1 VYSRRVEDRT
11 LTFGVSGM
19 LKDNALIIFDEE
31 TKTVWSHI
39 TGVALAGPLKGR
51 RLKRIAGVPRITWSQ
66 VKAEYPEAKVLVT
79 ERGRADLPVSHYA
92 DYHASDRVGVRPMS
106 APDDYRL
113 APKALV
119 AGLEIGGA
127 AKAYPLEL
135 LARKRLIQDEVGGTP
150 VVAARVAKAEAV
162 VVYDRRVGD
171 RTLTFEAPTEDG
183 RMKDAETGSLWAA
196 LRGVAVEGS
205 LRGKTLTRLPHVT
218 MYWFGWHA
226 YHPKTAVYGER

>member
-1 VYSRRVEDRT
+1 VYSRRVGDRT

-19 LKDNALIIFDEE
+19 LKDNALIMYDEE

-51 RLKRIAGVPRITWSQ
+51 RLKRIAGVPRIPWSQ
-66 VKAEYPEAKVLVT
+66 VKAEYPEAKVLT
-79 ERGRADLPVSHYA
+79 DQGRADLPVSQYA
-92 DYHASDRVGVRPMS
+92 RYHASDRVGVRPMS
-106 APDDYRL
+106 APDDDRL
-113 APKALV
+113 EPKALV
-119 AGLEIGGA
+119 AGVEIGGA

-135 LARKRLIQDEVGGTP
+135 LAGKRVIQDEVGGTP
-150 VVAARVAKAEAV
+150 VVAARVAKAGAV

-171 RTLTFEAPTEDG
+171 RTLTFEAPSEDG
-183 RMKDAETGSLWAA
+183 RMKDVETGSLWAA

-218 MYWFGWHA
+218 MYWFGWRA
-226 YHPKTAVYGER
+226 YHPKTAVYGGR